1 MQQLYWGKQ
10 NTATLDQVTKVSAD
24 IKIKLENL
32 RKDMRSKLKPITDEI
47 MSWESSFESLQK
59 SMDEPQIPFPLCE
72 RIRSISLYC
81 NNSMVEV
88 AKQVIV
94 DALGICGPPPCD
106 CSAVAFGSLAKGE
119 ATPFSDLE
127 YLFLIAKHNDV
138 SIKYFETLA
147 VTSYFIIGNVQETKL
162 KYMSIDELQKDK
174 WFEDEAMNGFKI
186 DGLSFNAGNIPTG
199 NGLPGTRKNHLIGT
213 PAELIERY
221 KSLLDNPDPNPEHP
235 GDLTDMLSYTREFYS
250 RNNNST
256 LYKQFCES
264 ISSFTPNNERDKAT
278 LSMLTK
284 DIGSYDFIPG
294 ESLKPQT
301 SSHSLNLKTDI
312 YRYPSIIIY
321 DLKIIFGLKQQDDS
335 WQTLSAMRLSG
346 RLYESVY
353 GCLLFLLCSAQY
365 IRFSAYLHYNSQQDK
380 ISVLLQQEHRA
391 RHPSGSW
398 HVPRSLLFKICLII
412 TPTKLHITRSLSNLN
427 ILSTQPTFDKYT
439 SAIGFYK
446 IIEEPENV
454 IKCAHQLSLMDIF
467 TLYELS
473 EAHSKL
479 HDFEQS
485 VILFQQ
491 LETSVL
497 HTLFEVDTQLF
508 CNKFG
513 GMQKTI
519 FHLNLNLALALIG
532 FGSTETAELVLQ
544 RLQKY
549 DMDPEERQEFEF
561 VKVDILHGR
570 GSTSQAMEHLEYV
583 VSESEQEDNASITGE
598 ASQKQELKY
607 RVKHARLLIDTGLHK
622 KARKQLDAALKISQN
637 IYGQESRH
645 PSIAHVYDLLAEVE
659 IAQRNFDT
667 AERYLMESQQGFTA
681 DDQIHRHQFLLIELY
696 MGRKD
701 FKEALAHALKLASV
715 VENPAGVVYASPHQ
729 RGKVYLLMG
738 QIFLSLGKTVT
749 ARQKLE
755 QANALLR
762 IPIPDRNKNIIVP
775 ELEHSLYLMAECYLQ
790 DKMVL
795 SALKCIFGCLS
806 GLSVFISEHPSF
818 NPSYFHDIQ
827 ITLSKVLRL
836 MWKEGELSID
846 SDDHKAG
853 FRSCYI
859 FLSNIYARKGNDK
872 EANKCINEAEKY
884 ESN

>member
-1 MQQLYWGKQ
+1 
-10 NTATLDQVTKVSAD
+10 
-24 IKIKLENL
+24 
-32 RKDMRSKLKPITDEI
+32 MRSKLKPITDEI
-47 MSWESSFESLQK
+47 MSWESSFESLQE
-59 SMDEPQIPFPLCE
+59 SMDEPQIPLPLCE

-88 AKQVIV
+88 ARQVIV

-199 NGLPGTRKNHLIGT
+199 NGLPGTLKNHLIGT

-221 KSLLDNPDPNPEHP
+221 KFLLDNPSPNPEHP

-335 WQTLSAMRLSG
+335 WQTLSTMMSSG
-346 RLYESVY
+346 RLCESVY

-380 ISVLLQQEHRA
+380 ISVLLQREHRA

-446 IIEEPENV
+446 IIEEPENI
-454 IKCAHQLSLMDIF
+454 IKCAHQHSFLDIF
-467 TLYELS
+467 TLYELAV
-473 EAHSKL
+473 AHSKL
-479 HDFEQS
+479 HNFQS
-485 VILFQQ
+485 SAILIAK
-491 LETSVL
+491 LDSLVL
-497 HTLFEVDTQLF
+497 FNLFDIDTCLF
-508 CNKFG
+508 YIKFG

-519 FHLNLNLALALIG
+519 FNLNLNLALAYIG
-532 FGSTETAELVLQ
+532 YGSTEAAQFVLE
-544 RLQKY
+544 RLQNY
-549 DMDPEERQEFEF
+549 DMDPEERQEYEC
-561 VKVDILHGR
+561 VKVDILHRR
-570 GSTSQAMEHLEYV
+570 GSASQAMEHLEYV
-583 VSESEQEDNASITGE
+583 VSESEQEDNASTTSE
-598 ASQKQELKY
+598 ASQEQKLKF
-607 RVKHARLLIDTGLHK
+607 RVKSARLLIDTGLHK
-622 KARKQLDAALKISQN
+622 RASKQLEDALKISQT
-637 IYGQESRH
+637 IYGHESRH
-645 PSIAHVYDLLAEVE
+645 PNIANVYDLLAEVE

-667 AERYLMESQQGFTA
+667 AEMYLKESQQVFTA
-681 DDQIHRHQFLLIELY
+681 DDQVHRHKFLLVELY
-696 MGRKD
+696 IGQKD
-701 FKEALAHALKLASV
+701 FKEALAHVLNLASI
-715 VENPAGVVYASPHQ
+715 VENPFVSLTTPPHQ
-729 RGKVYLLMG
+729 KGKVYLLMG

-755 QANALLR
+755 RANALLR
-762 IPIPDRNKNIIVP
+762 IPIPDLNKNIIVP
-775 ELEHSLYLMAECYLQ
+775 ELEHSLYLLAECCLQ
-790 DKMVL
+790 DKML
-795 SALKCIFGCLS
+795 LRALECIYGCLS
-806 GLSVFISEHPSF
+806 GLNLFISEHPSF
-818 NPSYFHDIQ
+818 NPSYFRDIKVS
-827 ITLSKVLRL
+827 LSKVLRL

-853 FRSCYI
+853 IRSCYI